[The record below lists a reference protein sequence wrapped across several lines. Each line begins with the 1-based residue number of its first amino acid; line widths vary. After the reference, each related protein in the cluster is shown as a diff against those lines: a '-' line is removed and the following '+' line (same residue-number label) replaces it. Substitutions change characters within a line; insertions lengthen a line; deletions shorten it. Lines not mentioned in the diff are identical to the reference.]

1 MPPTATLSPSRTYLT
16 AVFLLALG
24 CLGPIWLPR
33 FPALQDYPQ
42 HLFLAHVNATFND
55 PRYNWRHFYQAD
67 LRLGP
72 YVVFYAVVVWLERFV
87 PVVVAGKLF
96 LSGYIAC
103 LAGVAILMR
112 GQVDTPDR
120 PPWGCLLLFP
130 LAFSQMYFLG
140 FTNYLLSL
148 PLLLVAWLDH
158 QRLCQGE
165 APPWLWGRQVLIV
178 GLIFL
183 CHPYTILVY
192 LCLAAGN
199 LLLPNPDGGRRRPAA
214 LAPPGATLLLF
225 ALWYILKLPGNH
237 GRMPLLWWPLAENLR
252 YYLLMFTAMRW
263 TNGLDWPSVLTWL
276 AALLLVVWGLIR
288 RVKAGG
294 KMPGRLSLSLGLA
307 TAGFFILPFWAGQY
321 SYFNLRLAP
330 VSYLLAALLAGFGL
344 LPPLA
349 GVGLALLCGL
359 LIGLSAAVQAGVSR
373 ETAQIVPLLA
383 EMAPNAKLLPMT
395 FHTESALLDPHFF
408 PETHSHDY
416 FYYHLLVGGG
426 ASPSLFPSPMLPVSF
441 KPGVDLPLATHAFSW
456 LEQGSHYDY
465 ILTRGAPSA
474 FAPFVSRYA
483 VPVGKSGEWQLFK
496 NPKPPAR

>member
-1 MPPTATLSPSRTYLT
+1 MPSSPARNYLV
-16 AVFLLALG
+16 AVLLLALG
-24 CLGPIWLPR
+24 CLGPIWLIR

-72 YVVFYAVVVWLERFV
+72 YVVFYAVVAGLERFM
-87 PVVVAGKLF
+87 PVTVAGRVF
-96 LSGYIAC
+96 LSAYIAC
-103 LAGVAILMR
+103 LAWVAVRMAR
-112 GQVDTPDR
+112 EVDDQGA

-130 LAFSQMYFLG
+130 LSFSQMYFLG

-158 QRLCQGE
+158 RRLCQGQ
-165 APPWLWGRQVLIV
+165 AASGLWIRQAVVLPI
-178 GLIFL
+178 LFL
-183 CHPYTILVY
+183 CHPYTVLVY
-192 LCLAAGN
+192 LGLTAGN
-199 LLLPNPDGGRRRPAA
+199 LLPSPSDGDRRLAA
-214 LAPPGATLLLF
+214 MVPPGATLLLF
-225 ALWYILKLPGNH
+225 VIWYVGKLPGNH
-237 GRMPLLWWPLAENLR
+237 GRMPLVWWPLAENLR

-263 TNGLDWPSVLTWL
+263 NNGLGWPSLLAWA
-276 AALLLVVWGLIR
+276 AALALAGWGLIR
-288 RVKAGG
+288 RARAGR
-294 KMPGRLSLSLGLA
+294 KLPRRLILALILA

-321 SYFNLRLAP
+321 SYFNLRMAP

-359 LIGLSAAVQAGVSR
+359 LIGLSSVMQAGVSR

-395 FHTESALLDPHFF
+395 FRTASAILDPHFF

-441 KPGVDLPLATHAFSW
+441 KPGVDLPLATHEFSW

-465 ILTRGAPSA
+465 ILTRGAPPA

-496 NPKPPAR
+496 NPKPSAR